1 MEKKARELG
10 GKAEFNGSEEEGFEI
25 RIVLPFPDHKEETT

>member
-10 GKAEFNGSEEEGFEI
+10 GKAEFNGSEGEGFEI